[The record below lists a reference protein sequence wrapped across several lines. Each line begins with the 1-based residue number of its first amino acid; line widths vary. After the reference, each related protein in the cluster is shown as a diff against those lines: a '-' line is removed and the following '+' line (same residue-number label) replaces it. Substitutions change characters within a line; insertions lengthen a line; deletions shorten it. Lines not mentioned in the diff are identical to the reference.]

1 MCLFWVPAHVLFSSR
16 LLLRG
21 SRGMVLLDMDCS
33 PLHLQQ
39 VWSVWKGATNWLHE
53 FFSEITENPTLDCW
67 NWPAVFTIEV
77 LHWDV
82 CARTVAARQ
91 PCTMPHRL
99 PSSLA
104 PRGSVLLR
112 SLCNG
117 WHMLARWLHLKCFQT
132 MCTSNY
138 QRFHFSKLL
147 MGTCHFYRMLAGCF
161 VHGIS
166 CVGWCRLLGPC
177 PSHPFPIA
185 GWSKGGCGLAAEG
198 CTFDDGV
205 WRGRCQKITA
215 LSKRK
220 CYVMGCQGTQKWQK
234 ECKRAF

>member
-16 LLLRG
+16 LLLKG

-67 NWPAVFTIEV
+67 NWPAVFTMQV

-91 PCTMPHRL
+91 PCTMPHR

-147 MGTCHFYRMLAGCF
+147 MGTCHFYRMLARCF

-177 PSHPFPIA
+177 PPPLQA
-185 GWSKGGCGLAAEG
+185 G
-198 CTFDDGV
+198 
-205 WRGRCQKITA
+205 
-215 LSKRK
+215 
-220 CYVMGCQGTQKWQK
+220 QK
-234 ECKRAF
+234 EVVDLLLKAALLTMVCEKKMLRHGMSGNPKVTKRMQKSIF